1 MKRKR
6 LLRRRA
12 RAVPQQTNTEIMKRK
27 ALFFDIDGTLLV
39 DASKELPKSA
49 ALALTE
55 ARRAGH
61 LVFINSGR
69 TRCLMKD
76 VEGKVPV
83 DGYLCG
89 CGTYIEAE
97 GKALL
102 HRKISAK
109 RRWELQKAILEC
121 KLDGIL
127 EGPKACTVQTGVS
140 HMDEIEHVKNVV
152 YKNQGLASADWNTE
166 LVDFDKFCVLAD
178 ENSDEEGF
186 LKILAPDVT
195 AIDRGHG
202 LYECVPTGY
211 DKATAMEVILKR
223 YGIAREDS
231 YAFGDS
237 MNDLAM
243 IRYAG
248 NSIIMEKH
256 AKGLAF
262 DVTLNRIGYG
272 GGFYDRYLVKNGDR
286 YYKTAICF
294 DYQVLDDIPAEEFD
308 IRPDMIITDKRI
320 ITAQEL

>member
-1 MKRKR
+1 
-6 LLRRRA
+6 
-12 RAVPQQTNTEIMKRK
+12 MKRK

-39 DASKELPKSA
+39 DASKEFPKSA
-49 ALALTE
+49 AAAITE

-61 LVFINSGR
+61 LIFINSGR

-109 RRWELQKAILEC
+109 RRMELQRAILAC
-121 KLDGIL
+121 RLDGIL
-127 EGPKACTVQTGVS
+127 EGPKVCTVQVGVS
-140 HMDEIEHVKNVV
+140 HMEEIEHVKNVV

-166 LVDFDKFCVLAD
+166 EVDFDKFCVLAD
-178 ENSDEEGF
+178 ENSDAESF
-186 LKILAPDVT
+186 LKILAPDMT

-211 DKATAMEVILKR
+211 DKATAMEVILKH

-256 AKGLAF
+256 AKGLEPYATFITKDVEDDGIAADLFLVPAF
-262 DVTLNRIGYG
+262 VYVYGRLKRMTPPEKPIGG
-272 GGFYDRYLVKNGDR
+272 R
-286 YYKTAICF
+286 
-294 DYQVLDDIPAEEFD
+294 
-308 IRPDMIITDKRI
+308 
-320 ITAQEL
+320 

>member
-1 MKRKR
+1 
-6 LLRRRA
+6 
-12 RAVPQQTNTEIMKRK
+12 MKRK

-248 NSIIMEKH
+248 NSIIMENH
-256 AKGLAF
+256 AKGLEPYATFITKDVEDDGIAWAF
-262 DVTLNRIGYG
+262 EQLH
-272 GGFYDRYLVKNGDR
+272 
-286 YYKTAICF
+286 
-294 DYQVLDDIPAEEFD
+294 
-308 IRPDMIITDKRI
+308 II
-320 ITAQEL
+320 

>member
-1 MKRKR
+1 
-6 LLRRRA
+6 
-12 RAVPQQTNTEIMKRK
+12 MKRK

-178 ENSDEEGF
+178 EN
-186 LKILAPDVT
+186 
-195 AIDRGHG
+195 
-202 LYECVPTGY
+202 
-211 DKATAMEVILKR
+211 ATAMEVILKR

-256 AKGLAF
+256 AKGLEPYATFITKDVEDDGIAWAF
-262 DVTLNRIGYG
+262 EQLH
-272 GGFYDRYLVKNGDR
+272 
-286 YYKTAICF
+286 
-294 DYQVLDDIPAEEFD
+294 
-308 IRPDMIITDKRI
+308 II
-320 ITAQEL
+320 

>member
-1 MKRKR
+1 
-6 LLRRRA
+6 
-12 RAVPQQTNTEIMKRK
+12 MKRK

-49 ALALTE
+49 AAAITE

-61 LVFINSGR
+61 LIFINSGR

-109 RRWELQKAILEC
+109 RRMELQRAILAC
-121 KLDGIL
+121 RLDGIL
-127 EGPKACTVQTGVS
+127 EGPKVCTVQVGVS
-140 HMDEIEHVKNVV
+140 HMEEIEHVKNVV

-166 LVDFDKFCVLAD
+166 EV
-178 ENSDEEGF
+178 ESF
-186 LKILAPDVT
+186 LKILAPDMT

-211 DKATAMEVILKR
+211 DKATAMEVILKH
-223 YGIAREDS
+223 YGVAREDS

-256 AKGLAF
+256 AKGLEPYATFITKDVEDDGIAWAF
-262 DVTLNRIGYG
+262 EKLH
-272 GGFYDRYLVKNGDR
+272 
-286 YYKTAICF
+286 
-294 DYQVLDDIPAEEFD
+294 
-308 IRPDMIITDKRI
+308 II
-320 ITAQEL
+320 

>member
-1 MKRKR
+1 LKRKR

-202 LYECVPTGY
+202 LYECVPAGY

-256 AKGLAF
+256 AKGLEPYATFITKDVEDDGIAWAF
-262 DVTLNRIGYG
+262 EQLH
-272 GGFYDRYLVKNGDR
+272 
-286 YYKTAICF
+286 
-294 DYQVLDDIPAEEFD
+294 
-308 IRPDMIITDKRI
+308 II
-320 ITAQEL
+320 

>member
-1 MKRKR
+1 
-6 LLRRRA
+6 
-12 RAVPQQTNTEIMKRK
+12 MKRK

-39 DASKELPKSA
+39 DTSKELPESA
-49 ALALTE
+49 ARAIE
-55 ARRAGH
+55 KARSAGH

-76 VEGKVPV
+76 VEGKIPV

-97 GKALL
+97 GNLLL

-109 RRWELQKAILEC
+109 RRMELQRAILAC
-121 KLDGIL
+121 RLDGIL
-127 EGPKACTVQTGVS
+127 EGPSACTVQTGVS
-140 HMDEIEHVKNVV
+140 HMEEIERVKNVV

-166 LVDFDKFCVLAD
+166 AVDFDKFCVLAD
-178 ENSDEEGF
+178 KNSDAASF
-186 LKILAPDVT
+186 LKILAPDMT

-211 DKATAMEVILKR
+211 DKATAMKVILER

-243 IRYAG
+243 IQYAG
-248 NSIIMEKH
+248 NGIIMEKH
-256 AKGLAF
+256 AEGLEPYASFITKDVEDDGIAWAF
-262 DVTLNRIGYG
+262 EQLN
-272 GGFYDRYLVKNGDR
+272 
-286 YYKTAICF
+286 
-294 DYQVLDDIPAEEFD
+294 
-308 IRPDMIITDKRI
+308 II
-320 ITAQEL
+320 